1 MNVSSAAG
9 LNDLKDF
16 VMELLVMFRDL
27 VEVEN
32 S

>member
-16 VMELLVMFRDL
+16 VMELLVMFKDL
-27 VEVEN
+27 VQVA
-32 S
+32 